1 MKLTKIVA
9 TIGPSS
15 ESEVMIEKLILA
27 GVDVFRFN
35 FKHNEISWHSR
46 MIERVNNVAK
56 KLGKPTATLID
67 LQGPEVR
74 LYLKNKDKIALK
86 KDQLLKIG
94 EEIYFSHSQIVE
106 KLKEKQ
112 KILIDDGHFVFEV
125 MKKEGD
131 FYLKSEQ
138 NGLLKNRKTANFP
151 HLDLDFPSLIE
162 RDFEGLKLAAL
173 HKIDFI
179 ALSFVRSEKDIFDL
193 KKEMKKYKVNS
204 KIIAKIETK
213 KAIDNLD
220 EILKE
225 VDGVMVAR
233 GDMAVEISWEVVPY
247 YQKMIIKKAREM
259 GKFVITATQMLE
271 SMIENPTPT
280 RAEISDIANACF
292 DGTDAVMLSA
302 ESASGKYPVEAV
314 SMMKKTLEFNE
325 KFFSEE
331 NSKMTDTSK
340 FNWTQ
345 IVCQAAFKMYQY
357 LKKERENF
365 GGFLVL
371 TETGNTAITLSR
383 FHPDVAVF
391 AVTPYPQV
399 AKFLSIC
406 FGVFPFVFPLEKKGK
421 ISQEEVDKIIM
432 TTKKTFD
439 IKGTL
444 IVVHGD
450 WWGKIGGTSTVR
462 MVK

>member
-391 AVTPYPQV
+391 AITPYPQV

>member
-112 KILIDDGHFVFEV
+112 KILVDDGHFVFEIV
-125 MKKEGD
+125 EKEGD

-331 NSKMTDTSK
+331 NSKMADTSK

-357 LKKERENF
+357 LKKEKENF

-406 FGVFPFVFPLEKKGK
+406 FGVFSFVFPLEKKRK
-421 ISQEEVDKIIM
+421 INQEEVDKIIM
-432 TTKKTFD
+432 TTKKIFD